1 MKTKTIKDNIA
12 ISFAVMALFAVIFV
26 SVLGTCFGLKNVAS
40 ALDLVITP
48 DNSLTTVLPLD
59 STDNKGNMIYY
70 SNTPLTYD
78 SADYTTLNRI
88 ATDLSNY
95 NQSNI
100 VGSNSTT
107 TNYEQ
112 VLVMYLADVFY
123 VLAATINNSGSIIS
137 SPTLGD
143 VSLSTSKA
151 LVTLSLRYYYRP
163 SGVSF
168 WQLRL
173 DMQGVAIPL
182 LDSRSHD
189 VLDNTTDLRQ
199 YNRTYLVKT
208 SGIKFDTDV
217 SGYYGL
223 PLDAYG
229 VLVGVGS
236 PAYFSANLERGVAK
250 YSDVPADYS
259 PTFRT
264 YGFGMEQGLVTEINT
279 LLGKYFAFGVQTSTV
294 VNDSTMYE
302 SGYNAGVG
310 SMQDYVEQQQNY
322 WYNKGKDESATSA
335 YNAGYNAG
343 VEDAGNYTFFSL
355 IGAVIDAPVSAFKSM
370 FNFEVLGVNLTSFF
384 MAMLTASAFII
395 IIKIAMGGK

>member
-1 MKTKTIKDNIA
+1 MSKSIKDNIIIA
-12 ISFAVMALFAVIFV
+12 FAVMSLFAVIFV

-78 SADYTTLNRI
+78 STDYTTFNRI
-88 ATDLSNY
+88 VTDLSNY

-100 VGSNSTT
+100 VGSNSTST
-107 TNYEQ
+107 SYEQ
-112 VLVMYLADVFY
+112 VLAMYLADVFC
-123 VLAATINNSGSIIS
+123 VFGATINNSGSIIS

-223 PLDAYG
+223 PLEAYG
-229 VLVGVGS
+229 VFVGVGS
-236 PAYFSANLERGVAK
+236 PAYFSANLERGVVK
-250 YSDVPADYS
+250 YADVPVEYS

-310 SMQDYVEQQQNY
+310 SMQDYVEQQHNY

-395 IIKIAMGGK
+395 IIKIAIGGK